1 MRVQMQKNYVH
12 IIILNKIDF
21 RKRGLDSMGIGLKNV
36 DIMMRAMNGKLYY
49 KQIENRYITELIFP
63 TKHENL

>member
-1 MRVQMQKNYVH
+1 
-12 IIILNKIDF
+12 
-21 RKRGLDSMGIGLKNV
+21 MGIGLKNV

-63 TKHENL
+63 TKNENL